1 MTTHYRWNDQ
11 TKVLEVMCRESGTPI
26 FEHKFDNFSDAKDC
40 ADSFAE
46 LYDQGVRHG
55 KRLAVEEMQ
64 RTVDHIDRNI

>member
-1 MTTHYRWNDQ
+1 MTTHYRWSDQ
-11 TKVLEVMCRESGTPI
+11 TKELEIMCRESGTPL
-26 FEHKFDNFSDAKDC
+26 FGHKFDSFADAKEC

-55 KRLAVEEMQ
+55 KRIALEEIQ